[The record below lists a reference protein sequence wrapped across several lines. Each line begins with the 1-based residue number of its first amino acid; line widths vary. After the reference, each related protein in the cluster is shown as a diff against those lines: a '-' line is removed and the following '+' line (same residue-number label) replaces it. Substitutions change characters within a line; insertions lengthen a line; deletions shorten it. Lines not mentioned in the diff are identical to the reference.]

1 MKRSAPKE
9 GYDFAAKAQYR
20 KQVWKVLLDQSEK
33 PRQDLRC
40 LILPSSEGLEIP
52 LLIEQGVRE
61 ENIFAVDKNAAVL
74 ATAPWRERYPRVRI
88 YGNELPRAAERLR
101 DDAVVI
107 DCANLDLCA
116 NLSVAGLRELQH
128 VAATLPLASMSGLA
142 LTMLKGR
149 ELNDIFALFALSHFD
164 DRLDVACRAF
174 NVPDRA
180 LSTVL
185 SGEYPSGTQYMQW
198 RVLRVRQSADQ
209 WALVWPVQHLYD
221 SCVCRG
227 TLNWCH
233 CGNKHPHATKLY
245 YDGFYETA
253 DEARRAEQVWRD
265 HPHWMYVDATHV
277 NNGAAKAPTV
287 QHPKLVTKAEF
298 LGMKSRATATHM
310 MPTLHV
316 FPVELRGAFARNL
329 RRDYAKERAASQARY
344 AEVMATV
351 ARHEARHDS
360 TCPALD
366 GALCAECLDED
377 PTGETR
383 RRMLAF
389 KRGELERGHVWDG
402 FPNGYPNVSQSEGAA
417 R

>member
-20 KQVWKVLLDQSEK
+20 KRVWKALLDQSEK
-33 PRQDLRC
+33 PRHDLRC

-52 LLIEQGVRE
+52 LLIGQGVRE
-61 ENIFAVDKNAAVL
+61 EHIFAVDKNAAVL

-116 NLSVAGLRELQH
+116 NLSVAGLRELQQ
-128 VAATLPLASMSGLA
+128 VAAMLPLASMSGLA

-174 NVPDRA
+174 NVPDRSV
-180 LSTVL
+180 STVL

-209 WALVWPVQHLYD
+209 WALVWPVRHLYGG
-221 SCVCRG
+221 CVCSTYR
-227 TLNWCH
+227 CR
-233 CGNKHPHATKLY
+233 CGNNYTYSTRLY

-253 DEARRAEQVWRD
+253 DEARKAEQVWRG
-265 HPHWMYVDATHV
+265 HPHYMFVDATGV
-277 NNGAAKAPTV
+277 NNGSAKTPIVT
-287 QHPKLVTKAEF
+287 HPKLVTKAEF
-298 LGMKSRATATHM
+298 LVMKSQATRTHM

-316 FPVELRGAFARNL
+316 FPVELRETFARNFG
-329 RRDYAKERAASQARY
+329 RDYAADRAASRAY
-344 AEVMATV
+344 WAKASAEMTRLKELHA
-351 ARHEARHDS
+351 S
-360 TCPALD
+360 TCPTPD
-366 GALCAECLDED
+366 GALCVECAENTL
-377 PTGETR
+377 
-383 RRMLAF
+383 
-389 KRGELERGHVWDG
+389 
-402 FPNGYPNVSQSEGAA
+402 
-417 R
+417 